1 MSEGEAASWQDW
13 VGREQQQ
20 SAMLEAGL
28 AARLAA
34 LFDLPA
40 PAPGAELPA
49 LWHWACFA
57 PLNPQAELGPDGH
70 AARGGFLP
78 PIDLPRRMWAGSRLH
93 FHAPLV
99 VGAAATRTTRIAA
112 IAEKHGAQGPL
123 AFVTLTHETRMTGR
137 LCLSEEQDIV
147 YRGPVQPDV
156 TPRDAAPPAPNPAAA
171 PADWRTPQLFDP
183 ALLFRYSAAT
193 FNAHRIHYDADYA
206 RTVEHSPGLVVH
218 GPLLATLL
226 AGSVA
231 AHSRQRL
238 RSFAFRAT
246 APLIAGPAPARLCGA
261 TDADAPGCFT
271 LWVESGAGAVTMRAS
286 ATTEAADGDA

>member
-13 VGREQQQ
+13 IGREQRQ
-20 SAMLEAGL
+20 SATLEAGL

-34 LFDLPA
+34 LFDRPA

-57 PLNPQAELGPDGH
+57 ALTPQAELGTDGH
-70 AARGGFLP
+70 AARGSFLP

-93 FHAPLV
+93 FHAPLT

-112 IAEKHGAQGPL
+112 IARKQGAQGPL
-123 AFVTLTHETRMTGR
+123 AFVTLIHETRIADR

-147 YRGPVQPDV
+147 YRGPAR
-156 TPRDAAPPAPNPAAA
+156 TDATPPAAHPAAASA
-171 PADWRTPQLFDP
+171 PADWRAPQLFDP

-206 RTVEHSPGLVVH
+206 RTVEHYPGLVVH

-226 AGSVA
+226 AGSVVA
-231 AHSRQRL
+231 QSQQRL
-238 RSFAFRAT
+238 RSFVFRAT
-246 APLIAGPAPARLCGA
+246 APLIAGPDPAQLCGTA
-261 TDADAPGCFT
+261 EADAPGCFT
-271 LWVESGAGAVTMRAS
+271 LWVESGAGDVTMRAS
-286 ATTEAADGDA
+286 ATTETADGHA

>member
-112 IAEKHGAQGPL
+112 IAEKHGATIRYIPCLLGGIFKLTGNSAPFVAFASSPL
-123 AFVTLTHETRMTGR
+123 SGR
-137 LCLSEEQDIV
+137 
-147 YRGPVQPDV
+147 P
-156 TPRDAAPPAPNPAAA
+156 
-171 PADWRTPQLFDP
+171 
-183 ALLFRYSAAT
+183 
-193 FNAHRIHYDADYA
+193 
-206 RTVEHSPGLVVH
+206 
-218 GPLLATLL
+218 
-226 AGSVA
+226 
-231 AHSRQRL
+231 
-238 RSFAFRAT
+238 
-246 APLIAGPAPARLCGA
+246 
-261 TDADAPGCFT
+261 
-271 LWVESGAGAVTMRAS
+271 
-286 ATTEAADGDA
+286 